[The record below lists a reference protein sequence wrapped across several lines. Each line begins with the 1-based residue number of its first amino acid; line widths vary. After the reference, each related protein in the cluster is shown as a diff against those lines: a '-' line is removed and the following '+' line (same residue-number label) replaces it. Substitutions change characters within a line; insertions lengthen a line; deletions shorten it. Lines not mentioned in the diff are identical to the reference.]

1 MFIKLEFKNTLTY
14 SINSF
19 GVLPVLYP
27 AHDCIAYSGIV
38 GSKRK
43 PKSLCF
49 LVDGMTA
56 LIMHH
61 TNYEYFVKT
70 LVYVSVISKRSS
82 FFLFFPMLPIKF
94 LVLFNFP
101 QCYA

>member
-1 MFIKLEFKNTLTY
+1 MLLHSSLHRLYLSGFLMHLGVGSSYEVNDFGQREKETFIKLEFKNTLTY

-19 GVLPVLYP
+19 GVLPVLSS

-49 LVDGMTA
+49 LVDSMIA

-61 TNYEYFVKT
+61 TNYECFV
-70 LVYVSVISKRSS
+70 
-82 FFLFFPMLPIKF
+82 
-94 LVLFNFP
+94 
-101 QCYA
+101 